1 MTFPAGMRESALLG
15 TSKGCCASS
24 DTANHP
30 LGGPTGHSL
39 ERAGRP
45 QPSARSGPGRN
56 ASRSRARGRSAPS
69 PAGCASVST
78 SCGHRVRRDPCVQ
91 ADRLQGVPSRDTC
104 GHPKVPAI
112 AVFKPDPAKGTG
124 LPFCVQA
131 ERHSR
136 GRFSPAHP
144 PARGAGPPAEAQGAC
159 VAAVR
164 HGSPGRSL
172 AAAQSDVYLDPLR
185 PVRPVFKPILAK
197 GGRASTPFRPPSSGR
212 DPCVQAVSRLAR
224 PIPFWGRK
232 REMMRFC

>member
-1 MTFPAGMRESALLG
+1 M
-15 TSKGCCASS
+15 
-24 DTANHP
+24 P
-30 LGGPTGHSL
+30 LPTLRTTPSG
-39 ERAGRP
+39 GRP
-45 QPSARSGPGRN
+45 GTPLSAPAVPSRRRGRGQGRN

-91 ADRLQGVPSRDTC
+91 ADRLQGVSSRDTC
-104 GHPKVPAI
+104 GRAKVPAI

-131 ERHSR
+131 ERRSR

-197 GGRASTPFRPPSSGR
+197 GRRASTPFRPPSSGR